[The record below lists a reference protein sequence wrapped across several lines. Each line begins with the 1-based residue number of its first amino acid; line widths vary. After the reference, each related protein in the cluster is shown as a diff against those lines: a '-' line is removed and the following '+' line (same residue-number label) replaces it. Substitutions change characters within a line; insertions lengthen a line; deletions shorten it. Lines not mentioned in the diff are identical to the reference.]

1 MSTLKQIK
9 RILSNKELAKQL
21 AAKGLELDKDK
32 MLRFAKDYDKVKR
45 VEKAIFTT
53 WTDLEIK
60 LLVGLMDRDGLLQIG
75 GK

>member
-45 VEKAIFTT
+45 VENAIFTT